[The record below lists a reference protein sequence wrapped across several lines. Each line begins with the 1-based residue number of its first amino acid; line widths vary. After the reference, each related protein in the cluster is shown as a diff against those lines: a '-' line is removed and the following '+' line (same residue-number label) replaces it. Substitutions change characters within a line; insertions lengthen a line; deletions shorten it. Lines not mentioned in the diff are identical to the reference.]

1 MKARLLTL
9 LLPILPLTA
18 HPDPSH
24 TLEHLEEHLA
34 ETPDDRA
41 LLRQKAD
48 LLLSTGHPALARPV
62 VDRLLVMNK
71 DRPEDLLLEAR
82 TLHAEKDATAP
93 NKATALVTAHPRFVP
108 GWLFLARLEDGQGR
122 CDAAIDA
129 MRRALD
135 LSPKPSPSDVLACA
149 AWLAER
155 GDRTDAVA
163 VIDQGLAKLGVLAG
177 LHQKAI
183 AIEVEL
189 GRHDAALRRI
199 DALAARFRPSV
210 ELSLQR
216 ADILELA
223 GRHAEAAAACD
234 AALALLEASPAARK
248 GGDAHRE
255 LAAAIARRKADHL
268 SK

>member
-1 MKARLLTL
+1 MKARFLTL
-9 LLPILPLTA
+9 LFPLLPLSA

-34 ETPDDRA
+34 ETPDDPA

-62 VDRLLVMNK
+62 VDRLLAKGK

-82 TLHAEKDATAP
+82 TLHAEKNPAAP
-93 NKATALVTAHPRFVP
+93 AKATALVTAHPRFVP
-108 GWLFLARLEDGQGR
+108 GWLFLARLEDGQGHR
-122 CDAAIDA
+122 DAAIDA

-177 LHQKAI
+177 LHQQAI
-183 AIEVEL
+183 VLEVEL
-189 GRHDAALRRI
+189 GRPDAALRRL

-216 ADILELA
+216 ADILEMA
-223 GRHAEAAAACD
+223 GRFKEAAAACD
-234 AALALLEASPAARK
+234 TALALLEASPAARK

-255 LAAAIARRKADHL
+255 RVAAIARRKTGLLAR
-268 SK
+268 